1 MLLSQENLN
10 EVLRVHNLLWDALQE
25 TNLTS
30 ITYNDETY
38 SIRIA
43 PNNNYASVV
52 LPNNN
57 GVPFL
62 WITQNLNKPSYGT
75 LQIERQA
82 KMNNVHRITWIVD
95 TRNGGFKYR
104 FNIST
109 TYNDA
114 GNLIDGI
121 IERYDDH
128 GTSVVWSTN
137 SHLISKSSEF

>member
-1 MLLSQENLN
+1 MTLSQENVN
-10 EVLRVHNLLWDALQE
+10 EVLRVHNALWDALQE
-25 TNLTS
+25 ANPSS

-38 SIRIA
+38 SVRIA

-62 WITQNLNKPSYGT
+62 WITQNLSKQSYAT
-75 LQIERQA
+75 LAIERQA
-82 KMNNVHRITWIVD
+82 KMNNVHRITWIID

-104 FNIST
+104 FNITT

-114 GNLIDGI
+114 GNLIHGI
-121 IERYDDH
+121 MERYDDY
-128 GTSVVWSTN
+128 GTSVAWSTN
-137 SHLISKSSEF
+137 SQLISKPSEF